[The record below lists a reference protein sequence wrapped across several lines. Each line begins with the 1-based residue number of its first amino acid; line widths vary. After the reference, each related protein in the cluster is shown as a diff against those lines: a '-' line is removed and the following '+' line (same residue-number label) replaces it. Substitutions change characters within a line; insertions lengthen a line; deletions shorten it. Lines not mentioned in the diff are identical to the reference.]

1 MEPRI
6 YLFFL
11 KKKNTRLFQLWKL
24 PLGTYGTNFL
34 SFFFFFLNIKLLEH
48 LCTSLFCEYVLLF
61 LMGVYLAMQL
71 LGHIVT
77 VFNLSRNVTN
87 RFFDNKSLTCQS
99 ELSEYSLSHQRYYQ
113 GLFHCSSCG
122 NSILSSN
129 GEYLIVRFV
138 GLIMIILLF
147 VMK

>member
-1 MEPRI
+1 
-6 YLFFL
+6 
-11 KKKNTRLFQLWKL
+11 
-24 PLGTYGTNFL
+24 
-34 SFFFFFLNIKLLEH
+34 
-48 LCTSLFCEYVLLF
+48 
-61 LMGVYLAMQL
+61 MGVYLAMQL

-113 GLFHCSSCG
+113 GLFHCSLCG